1 MGVIKTS
8 DAVRLLEQWGLW
20 AWTAP
25 DRLGYTSP
33 MLQIMRDNV
42 ERKERRHLVLIS
54 DEVAME
60 VDGAMCLLN
69 RLQPKVANVVRL
81 HCLYRL
87 DFVEIAEREK
97 FSRKMAA
104 ALFDQGAMWI
114 DGHLAAS
121 EKYAAAC

>member
-1 MGVIKTS
+1 MSVIKTS

-33 MLQIMRDNV
+33 MLQIMQDNV
-42 ERKERRHLVLIS
+42 ERKERRYLVVIS

-60 VDGAMCLLN
+60 VDEAMCLLN

-114 DGHLAAS
+114 DGHLAAG

>member
-1 MGVIKTS
+1 MSVIKTS

-33 MLQIMRDNV
+33 MLQIVHDNV
-42 ERKERRHLVLIS
+42 ERRERRYIVMIS
-54 DEVAME
+54 DDVGMAL
-60 VDGAMCLLN
+60 DDAMCILN
-69 RLQPKVANVVRL
+69 RLQPRVAKVVRL

-87 DFVEIAEREK
+87 DYVEIAELEK
-97 FSRKMAA
+97 CSRKMVAN
-104 ALFDQGAMWI
+104 LFDQGAMWI

-121 EKYAAAC
+121 EKYATAC

>member
-1 MGVIKTS
+1 MSVIKTS

-25 DRLGYTSP
+25 DRLGYSSP
-33 MLQIMRDNV
+33 MLQILQDNV

-54 DEVAME
+54 DDVAME
-60 VDGAMCLLN
+60 VDAAMCLLH
-69 RLQPKVANVVRL
+69 RLQPRAANVVRL

-87 DFVEIAEREK
+87 DYVEIAELEK
-97 FSRKMAA
+97 CSRKMVAN
-104 ALFDQGAMWI
+104 LFDQAAMWI

-121 EKYAAAC
+121 EKYATAC